1 MLLLK
6 VPSESR
12 FLVLRK
18 SSKMQNHDQDICDDG
33 VPLGVDYWNQK
44 PRSQRDLSGGQLRIR
59 LAIDE
64 NVKNRIDLQNDFKLY

>member
-18 SSKMQNHDQDICDDG
+18 SSQMQNHDQDIFDDG
-33 VPLGVDYWNQK
+33 VPLCGDYWNQK
-44 PRSQRDLSGGQLRIR
+44 PRSQRDLFGVQLKIR
-59 LAIDE
+59 LARRKCKE
-64 NVKNRIDLQNDFKLY
+64 